1 MTRRSPPAA
10 LLAVLLFGL
19 LYLAILIPADL
30 LSLWRYGFVA
40 ALPIRLLCYAV
51 VVVSVVLAWRL
62 SGSKVWALRRRDTRR
77 EDLGFTSWCGG
88 SLSLALP
95 GFEVG
100 LHYPP
105 AWARYLPI
113 VRDGFAAG
121 LVIGFALVAAVI
133 GGVL

>member
-1 MTRRSPPAA
+1 MTHRSPPAA
-10 LLAVLLFGL
+10 LLAVLLLDL
-19 LYLAILIPADL
+19 LYLAVLIPADL

-40 ALPIRLLCYAV
+40 ALPLRLLCYAV
-51 VVVSVVLAWRL
+51 VVVSILVAWRL
-62 SGSKVWALRRRDTRR
+62 SGLKVWARRHRV
-77 EDLGFTSWCGG
+77 EPWSNLGFTSWCAG

-105 AWARYLPI
+105 AWARHLPV
-113 VRDGFAAG
+113 VRDAMAAG

>member
-1 MTRRSPPAA
+1 MTHRSPPAA

-19 LYLAILIPADL
+19 IYLPIAIPADL
-30 LSLWRYGFVA
+30 LSIWRYGFGSE
-40 ALPIRLLCYAV
+40 LPIRLLCHVFV
-51 VVVSVVLAWRL
+51 VASFVAAWRIA
-62 SGSKVWALRRRDTRR
+62 GMKVWALRRHVDPWRYM
-77 EDLGFTSWCGG
+77 GFTSWCGG

-105 AWARYLPI
+105 RWALYLPV
-113 VRDGFAAG
+113 VRAAMGAG
-121 LVIGFALVAAVI
+121 LVLGFALVAAVI

>member
-1 MTRRSPPAA
+1 MTHRSPPAA

-19 LYLAILIPADL
+19 LYLAVLIPADL

-51 VVVSVVLAWRL
+51 VVVSVLVAWRL
-62 SGSKVWALRRRDTRR
+62 SGSKFWALRRRNTPRS
-77 EDLGFTSWCGG
+77 EWGFTSWCGG
-88 SLSLALP
+88 SMSWAFP

-105 AWARYLPI
+105 RWARYLPI

-121 LVIGFALVAAVI
+121 LIIGFALVAAVI